1 MKFPGI
7 LLDENLSW
15 KEHLKLTENNIPK
28 NIALINKAQPYLIK
42 DSLLAIYFSYIHS
55 YINYANL
62 EWGRTR
68 RTYFQKISSQQK
80 HTLRL
85 IHNRKRFHHSKEIFE
100 SCEILNLYKL
110 DLLNTAAF
118 MHKIKNRTALLI
130 CIQHASQV
138 GIRENRKLNY
148 TKEDF
153 KFLSET
159 QWYGTTLMYGKRNF
173 VYSFIFTV

>member
-28 NIALINKAQPYLIK
+28 NIALINKAKPYLKK

-110 DLLNTAAF
+110 NLLNTAAF
-118 MHKIKNRTALLI
+118 MRKIENRTARHHFLKNLSSLLI

-148 TKEDF
+148 TNEDF
-153 KFLSET
+153 KFLSEA
-159 QWYGTTLMYGKRNF
+159 Q
-173 VYSFIFTV
+173 